1 MPNTHK
7 KRKIV
12 AEDIARM
19 ADKGESVSGFF
30 SNAGRMMPAIRR
42 VNVDFTEPM
51 IEELDTAAEELN
63 ISRQAVIK
71 TLLRHALDQREL
83 ARSARKRAKRA

>member
-1 MPNTHK
+1 MPNTHN
-7 KRKIV
+7 KRKAS
-12 AEDIARM
+12 AEDIARL
-19 ADKGESVSGFF
+19 AEKGDTVSGFF
-30 SNAGRMMPAIRR
+30 TNAGRMMPAIRR

-51 IEELDTAAEELN
+51 IEELDIAAEELN
-63 ISRQAVIK
+63 ISRQAIIK